1 MLDLGKPKCKTNV
14 RQLRQTE
21 VREEKTM
28 GASKS
33 ETIIKEKLG
42 AWLLQEDKTQGHL
55 AKELGITRQ
64 TLTERLRGRTQWK
77 WSEVIE
83 ISRVTD
89 TPLDVLAGLR

>member
-1 MLDLGKPKCKTNV
+1 
-14 RQLRQTE
+14 
-21 VREEKTM
+21 M

-83 ISRVTD
+83 ISRITN